1 MISSTLLYAVSFI
14 VALGILVAIHEFGHF
29 WTARTLGV
37 KVLRFSVGF
46 GKPLWQRT
54 GDDGTEYVVAMIPLG
69 GYVKMLDEREGDVD
83 PKDAQRAFN
92 RQSVWTRIAIV
103 AAGPIANFLLAIVAY
118 WLMFVIGISGLAPRM
133 DTPVPGSAAERA
145 GLAAGAQII
154 QVGARDT
161 ASWESVRLA
170 LLDSALAE
178 PDQAVT
184 LNVRDQDGR
193 VSTHALSVDARGAL
207 ETGSDIV
214 ADAGLR
220 AWLPPLAAVIDG
232 ISPGEAAERAGLRAG
247 DRILAVDGEAV
258 DDWGDWVNHVR
269 SSPGEP
275 LRLLVERGADTLE
288 TTIIPGSRGE
298 GDSAYGF
305 IGASAKADESYRAAI
320 DSLQS
325 VDRYGPVEAVYKAIA
340 QTWHMTSLTV
350 QMIGKLVTGQAALE
364 NVSGPLTIAQ
374 FAGESARV
382 GVDHYLKFIALI
394 SVSLAVLNL
403 LPVPVLDGGHLLFFA
418 IEVVKG
424 SPLSDRAQLFGQQI
438 GLALLAGLMGLAFY
452 NDILRLIG

>member
-1 MISSTLLYAVSFI
+1 MISSTLWYALSFI
-14 VALGILVAIHEFGHF
+14 VALGILVAIHEYGHF

-37 KVLRFSVGF
+37 KVLRFAVGF
-46 GKPLWQRT
+46 GRPLWRRV
-54 GDDGTEYVVAMIPLG
+54 GADGTEYVIAMIPLG

-83 PKDAQRAFN
+83 PRDAERAFN

-103 AAGPIANFLLAIVAY
+103 AAGPLANFLLAIVAY

-133 DTPVPGSAAERA
+133 DTPVPGSAADRA
-145 GLAAGAQII
+145 GLMAGSQIVA
-154 QVGARDT
+154 VGERDT

-170 LLDSALAE
+170 MLDSALANPTE
-178 PDQAVT
+178 PVP
-184 LNVRDQDGR
+184 LR
-193 VSTHALSVDARGAL
+193 VQLPSGGERSHALDVDARGAL
-207 ETGSDIV
+207 ESGSDIV
-214 ADAGLR
+214 SDAGLR
-220 AWLPPLAAVIDG
+220 AWLPALDAVIDVV
-232 ISPGEAAERAGLRAG
+232 SPGEAAERAGLRSG
-247 DRILAVDGEAV
+247 DRIVRVDGQAIG
-258 DDWGDWVNHVR
+258 DWGDWVNVVR

-275 LRLLVERGADTLE
+275 LQVAVLRGQDTFD
-288 TTIIPGSRGE
+288 TTLIPGSRGE
-298 GDSAYGF
+298 GEGRYGF
-305 IGASAKADESYRAAI
+305 IGASALTTDAYREEVAA
-320 DSLQS
+320 LQS
-325 VDRYGPVEAVYKAIA
+325 VDRYGPVDAVTKAVA

-350 QMIGKLVTGQAALE
+350 QMIAKLVTGQAALE

-418 IEVVKG
+418 IEAVKG
-424 SPLSDRAQLFGQQI
+424 SPLSDRMQLLGQQI